1 MYSNLLKTS
10 IDLPKKFIGDILSK
24 FSEIKVLGA
33 GDDEEIDSLEHVAL
47 FDQN

>member
-1 MYSNLLKTS
+1 MLQ
-10 IDLPKKFIGDILSK
+10 K

-47 FDQN
+47 FDQDLKLITCSTNW